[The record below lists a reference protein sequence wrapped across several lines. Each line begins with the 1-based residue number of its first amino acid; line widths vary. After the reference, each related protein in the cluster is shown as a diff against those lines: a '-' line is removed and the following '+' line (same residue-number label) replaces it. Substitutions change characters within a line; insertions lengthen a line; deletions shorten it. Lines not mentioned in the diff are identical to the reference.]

1 MRPQS
6 GQTLHMHVDYRRLV
20 DGLNITA
27 DMATDPEQDLP
38 AVSQLVDTLAVA
50 TQAAGATF
58 TAYDANGGRVV
69 AATGA
74 MEWALGQPIAP
85 EHVVPE
91 IPRVWSGRVEVL
103 PPSLGVPLLCRG
115 LLRMVGA
122 RVGPADE
129 PIGAM
134 HVYYAQRWGEIN
146 QDLVGAVILVANC
159 MHRLYRDRKDLT
171 LDRSPA
177 EDDRALFLA
186 AAGHELRTPVT
197 VIKGYAGT
205 LADRWEALDDHERRG
220 AAQVLTQRADEL
232 ARLVDRL
239 LAAAGGRS
247 AQYWLTRSVPF
258 DLLEAL
264 HRAVADLPV
273 PPRES
278 VKLELP
284 PALPAAYG
292 DPAALSM
299 IVAELV
305 GNALRHAEPPVD
317 VEAGS
322 DERSVYFRIGDRGP
336 GIDPR
341 HAERAFERF
350 WQGKRPVENGGVG
363 LGLYLVRRIIERQN
377 GWVSLCPR
385 DGGGTV
391 AEVRLPRADV
401 AHRSRVVG
409 EA

>member
-103 PPSLGVPLLCRG
+103 PPSLAEPLLSRG

>member
-1 MRPQS
+1 
-6 GQTLHMHVDYRRLV
+6 MHVDYRRLV

-27 DMATDPEQDLP
+27 DMAGDPDEGLP
-38 AVSQLVDTLAVA
+38 AVSQLVETLAVA

-58 TAYDANGGRVV
+58 TSYDVNGGRVM

-74 MEWALGQPIAP
+74 MEWALGQPIAG
-85 EHVVPE
+85 EFILAE

-103 PPSLGVPLLCRG
+103 PPVLAEPLLSRG
-115 LLRMVGA
+115 LQRMVGA
-122 RVGPADE
+122 RVGPASE

-134 HVYYAQRWGEIN
+134 HVYYAQRWGEIS
-146 QDLVGAVILVANC
+146 QDLVSAVILVANC
-159 MHRLYRDRKDLT
+159 MHRLYRERKDLRP
-171 LDRSPA
+171 DRTPD
-177 EDDRALFLA
+177 EDDRDLFLA

-239 LAAAGGRS
+239 LAAAGGSS
-247 AQYWLTRSVPF
+247 AQHWLTRSVPF
-258 DLLEAL
+258 DLIEGL
-264 HRAVADLPV
+264 HRALADLPATS
-273 PPRES
+273 RES

-284 PALPAAYG
+284 AALPPAYG

-317 VEAGS
+317 LDAGS
-322 DERSVYFRIGDRGP
+322 DERSVYFRVGDRGT

-341 HAERAFERF
+341 DAERAFERF
-350 WQGKRPVENGGVG
+350 WQGNRAVENGGVG

-377 GWVSLCPR
+377 GWVSLRPR

-391 AEVRLPRADV
+391 AEVRLPRVDGP
-401 AHRSRVVG
+401 HRPKAPG

>member
-103 PPSLGVPLLCRG
+103 PPSLAEPLLSRG

-177 EDDRALFLA
+177 EDDRDLFLA

-377 GWVSLCPR
+377 GWVSLRPR